1 MDYSKLVT
9 ENRNAES
16 TDLDRMSSLEAA
28 RLMNRIDAEVPAA
41 VEKTLPAVA
50 AVVDKIVEAYG
61 CGGRL
66 VYCGAGTS
74 GRLGV
79 LDASECYPTFGA
91 GPDMVTAVIAGG
103 LKALHT
109 AVEGAE
115 DDAEQGAADLK
126 QIGFCEKDVLVAVSA
141 SGSAAYCA
149 GALTYARGL
158 GAFTAGVCCV
168 PLPAFASLCDVVI
181 RAVVGPEILTGST
194 RLKAGTAT
202 KMVLNM
208 LTTISMVQ
216 YGKVYKNLM
225 VDMIPS
231 NKKLEDRAARI
242 LMMAAGASRERAAE
256 TLKKCGN
263 EMKPAIVCLK
273 TGAEPD
279 AARKALSEASG
290 FVGKAIRLIRRE
302 GE

>member
-1 MDYSKLVT
+1 MDYSELVT

-16 TDLDRMSSLEAA
+16 TDLDQMSSLEAA

-41 VEKTLPAVA
+41 VEKTLPEIA

-61 CGGRL
+61 RGGRL

-168 PLPAFASLCDVVI
+168 PLPAFAPLCDVVI

-242 LMMAAGASRERAAE
+242 LMMAAGASRDEAAE